1 MHAHRK
7 KKPFTHHACKWFH
20 AFTQN
25 IFELHAEKKG
35 LHAITHA
42 HGGLVLNKHFD
53 FPEFPNDISSFP
65 ESRTK
70 SLSRIPKRKKGQFP
84 NSRTSWGGLMT
95 CLLDK
100 WNYRFSAKHVPIN
113 LACRPLSFSPQKRG
127 KSNTFSV
134 KVVKKPENR
143 EIGKQ
148 NEILNILVRAHSLI
162 MNNNTR
168 SILFSIFGG
177 YFVWYLQN
185 IINEWNVSCQRTY
198 IHWQC
203 NDFLI

>member
-1 MHAHRK
+1 MVEEIFEIHIFFKCFILNQNNTWFLHHGWRKFWNLVLPNAWNWPQRLIKNVIDSEQIGFTHSRRKVLNFMHAHRK

-84 NSRTSWGGLMT
+84 NSRTSWGGGF
-95 CLLDK
+95 
-100 WNYRFSAKHVPIN
+100 WHV
-113 LACRPLSFSPQKRG
+113 F
-127 KSNTFSV
+127 
-134 KVVKKPENR
+134 
-143 EIGKQ
+143 
-148 NEILNILVRAHSLI
+148 
-162 MNNNTR
+162 
-168 SILFSIFGG
+168 
-177 YFVWYLQN
+177 
-185 IINEWNVSCQRTY
+185 
-198 IHWQC
+198 
-203 NDFLI
+203 